1 MRLMTIRTSFFLTV
15 LLTALLWLTS
25 SCGEQPE
32 HFTIDVLNRFTP
44 VKSQGDRP
52 TCWAYAMLAAI
63 ETEHIMKGDS
73 VNLSTSWV
81 DRHMERDPLV
91 PKTKRG
97 MGITLIHLIY
107 RYGLVPYDAMPV
119 GDDIPPK
126 YAYML
131 GVQYTPLEFAH
142 SVCAPN
148 EYTGVA
154 SSDNDP
160 FYTNFIL
167 NVRDNWERNE
177 LLNIPRDSML
187 ALAERAVR
195 QGHGICWEG
204 DISEPGFDW
213 KRGVARLSLLQGR
226 TTDDHCMSI
235 VGLAHDDGG
244 KPFFVMKN
252 SWGTKN
258 AYNGL
263 MYMSYDYFRE
273 KTVALFLPTSLIN
286 KKP

>member
-1 MRLMTIRTSFFLTV
+1 MKLRNILSHAAAALALLC
-15 LLTALLWLTS
+15 LLTG
-25 SCGEQPE
+25 CGEEPE
-32 HFTIDVLNRFTP
+32 HFSIDVLNRFTP
-44 VKSQGDRP
+44 IKSQGDRP
-52 TCWAYAMLAAI
+52 TCWVYAMLAAI

-81 DRHMERDPLV
+81 DRHIERDSLV

-97 MGITLIHLIY
+97 MGITLVRLIY

-126 YAYML
+126 WAFML

-148 EYTGVA
+148 EYTSVA
-154 SSDNDP
+154 SSDAHP
-160 FYTNFIL
+160 YYTSFIL
-167 NVRDNWERNE
+167 DVADNWEHNTFY
-177 LLNIPRDSML
+177 NVPRDSLL